1 MPIGCGEK
9 LRMIP
14 APWGPIVSDAFLQ
27 TCKSCNHEFRA
38 HTKLVGKSVPCP
50 YCQRSMVIV
59 AEAVIEDKLVNQ
71 EIGGCRL
78 VKRLGAGALGVVYEA
93 KQISVNRRVAIK
105 MLSSKA
111 AADAEIVQRFQREAN
126 LCAKIRNDGVVGV
139 YDCGQDR
146 SVHFLTMEFIDGPT
160 LAGLIEEQGRLPWR
174 DAATFIMQVAHALDH
189 LHSQGIIHRDIK
201 PANILIENGSRAKL
215 ADLGLAK
222 QVDNDAAAGGGLTMQ
237 GIAMGSPAYMPPE
250 QIRNA
255 RDATASA
262 DIYALG
268 ATFYQAVTGI
278 IPFDG
283 KNGTEVM
290 TKVLR
295 EEPKPVASLVPD
307 IPVGVAALIHSMLA
321 KDPANRP
328 ASAKALIAEI
338 EAVQADPNRRPKAAA
353 KATTPSASG
362 VGSMGNWVLIGAVV
376 LIAIL
381 GLVIYVGRHR

>member
-1 MPIGCGEK
+1 
-9 LRMIP
+9 
-14 APWGPIVSDAFLQ
+14 VSEAFLQ

-38 HTKLVGKSVPCP
+38 HAKLVGKSVPCP
-50 YCQRSMVIV
+50 YCQRAMVIV
-59 AEAVIEDKLVNQ
+59 AEPVHEDKLVNQ

-111 AADAEIVQRFQREAN
+111 AADGEVVQRFQREAN
-126 LCAKIRNDGVVGV
+126 LSAKIRHAGVVGV

-160 LAGLIEEQGRLPWR
+160 MAGLIEEQGKLPWR
-174 DAATFIMQVAHALDH
+174 EASNLVLQVARALDH

-201 PANILIENGSRAKL
+201 PANILIENGATAKL

-222 QVDNDAAAGGGLTMQ
+222 QVDSDPSAGGGLTMQ

-255 RDATASA
+255 RDATAVA

-268 ATFYQAVTGI
+268 ATFYQAVTGV

-295 EEPKPVASLVPD
+295 EEPKPVTSLNPEVPA
-307 IPVGVAALIHSMLA
+307 GVAALIHSMLA
-321 KDPANRP
+321 KDPAGRP
-328 ASAKALIAEI
+328 QSTAELIREI
-338 EAVQADPNRRPKAAA
+338 EAVQADPERRPKVSVRA
-353 KATTPSASG
+353 SSSG
-362 VGSMGNWVLIGAVV
+362 VGSYGNWVLIAAVV
-376 LIAIL
+376 LVIVIVILAIWK
-381 GLVIYVGRHR
+381 RRT